1 MSRETKLILQIVV
14 IQISF
19 GREVYVEVGV
29 QAVASWGDSFVA
41 VSEEEVPLD
50 IEFSCLYVLS
60 RVRREFTSS
69 ISDNHEKG
77 DISRGELLRVGS
89 F

>member
-1 MSRETKLILQIVV
+1 M

-41 VSEEEVPLD
+41 VSEEEVPLH
-50 IEFSCLYVLS
+50 IEFSCLYVYT
-60 RVRREFTSS
+60 RVRRAFTSS
-69 ISDNHEKG
+69 FSDNHKKG
-77 DISRGELLRVGS
+77 DISREELLRVG
-89 F
+89 